1 MTAGEQIVPA
11 SELAAA
17 IRQIKERQRLP
28 GTKRWKMN
36 SLKKPL
42 NMDMQKVDSARSL
55 IAGVMHWA
63 VTTGGFNSETVQDV
77 MLGAVERRFGNELPA
92 SPVEWLT
99 DNGSCYRANE
109 TRQFARMLG
118 LEPKNTAVRSPESNG
133 IAESFVKTIK
143 RDYIS
148 IMPKPDGLT
157 AAKNLAEAFEHYNEW
172 HPHSALGY
180 RSPREYLRQQ
190 ASNGLSDNRC
200 LEI

>member
-17 IRQIKERQRLP
+17 IRQIKERQRLL

-42 NMDMQKVDSARSL
+42 NMDVQKVDSARSL
-55 IAGVMHWA
+55 VAGVMHWA

-77 MLGAVERRFGNELPA
+77 MPGAVERRFGNELPA

-118 LEPKNTAVRSPESNG
+118 LESKNTAVRSPESNR

-143 RDYIS
+143 RDYIVF
-148 IMPKPDGLT
+148 MPKPDVNDGI
-157 AAKNLAEAFEHYNEW
+157 A
-172 HPHSALGY
+172 
-180 RSPREYLRQQ
+180 
-190 ASNGLSDNRC
+190 
-200 LEI
+200 